1 MVQGTGGGGNQSGYC
16 MEPGQ
21 LGPVLA
27 SRMEGAA
34 EGADSQRIDFSFH
47 SSPPSDVGFYFPRQ
61 TEPRYENHAIWYDY
75 ILPSF
80 TVHHLPHSLNEGL

>member
-1 MVQGTGGGGNQSGYC
+1 

-34 EGADSQRIDFSFH
+34 EGADSQRIDFLFIRLLLVMLDFIFQGRQ
-47 SSPPSDVGFYFPRQ
+47 SPDTKTMQFGTIIF
-61 TEPRYENHAIWYDY
+61 
-75 ILPSF
+75 
-80 TVHHLPHSLNEGL
+80 SLLSLSTTSPIV